1 MRGADCWTDHHMI
14 LMKVRIQVRPLR
26 HQCGLKNRPLRCTRL
41 SNSDT
46 RKNFCRFLADK
57 LGKIEQLISSEAGMD
72 EKWSSLSSTLFN
84 AAAESIGFQT
94 QRQQDWFDKN
104 NREISNPLDKMHK
117 AHRTTLNNPT
127 SQPLRNQWQAFH
139 SEAQATLRNL

>member
-1 MRGADCWTDHHMI
+1 
-14 LMKVRIQVRPLR
+14 
-26 HQCGLKNRPLRCTRL
+26 
-41 SNSDT
+41 
-46 RKNFCRFLADK
+46 
-57 LGKIEQLISSEAGMD
+57 MD

-104 NREISNPLDKMHK
+104 NREISTPLDKMHK
-117 AHRTTLNNPT
+117 AHRDTLNNPT
-127 SQPLRNQWQAFH
+127 SQPLRNQWQALH